1 MDVVLGEEEEEEV
14 DEVEVEE
21 QQQQQQSSSLGG
33 NAEKEEIRGLSPS
46 PILPFGSLEIEM
58 LKAFDARLCD
68 FGDFPLSHS
77 QSFSSFGCGAGGE
90 EPRRLGASRHALA
103 ESELEGGVRS
113 RAGAMIIGGESRH
126 EERSCGA
133 TAPTSR
139 EPGHVAHIQMLERM
153 LARAGGRGVNG
164 CVRYGP
170 QVTEGAQMALHDAL
184 AAADL
189 HEDEGI
195 ALLSPEGVPPE
206 ERCIDQEQLY
216 DLSRSHSSMRPRRLV
231 RLQRCLACC
240 PACFEMCCSIL

>member
-14 DEVEVEE
+14 EEVEVE
-21 QQQQQQSSSLGG
+21 QQQQQSSSLGG

-58 LKAFDARLCD
+58 LKTFDARLCD
-68 FGDFPLSHS
+68 YGDLSHS

-90 EPRRLGASRHALA
+90 EPRRLGASRHTLA

-126 EERSCGA
+126 DGA
-133 TAPTSR
+133 IAPTSR
-139 EPGHVAHIQMLERM
+139 EPGHVEHIQMLERM

-170 QVTEGAQMALHDAL
+170 QGTEGAQMALHDAL

-195 ALLSPEGVPPE
+195 ALLSPEGVAPE

-231 RLQRCLACC
+231 RLQKCLACC
-240 PACFEMCCSIL
+240 PACFERCCSIL